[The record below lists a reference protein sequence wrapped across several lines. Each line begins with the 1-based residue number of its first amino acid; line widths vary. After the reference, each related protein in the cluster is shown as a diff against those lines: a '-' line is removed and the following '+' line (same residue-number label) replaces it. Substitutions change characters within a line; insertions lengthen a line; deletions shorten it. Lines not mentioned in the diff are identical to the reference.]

1 MKNIVYFLR
10 DLRDAS
16 LLQELRRQNNYNSLG
31 AIIAGLSGTPV
42 YRLTQTRELVPAQVQ
57 KQFMS
62 LVILMGTQKSH
73 FAYRLA
79 WDNSFAERIPFL
91 PLHLRDLVS
100 AEEGN
105 KTFVGE
111 NADRINWCKFQIM
124 GEVVL
129 TIQESQR
136 TPFPA
141 FQRSEDVQRLILE
154 TKFTG
159 DEEVSTYISF

>member
-1 MKNIVYFLR
+1 
-10 DLRDAS
+10 
-16 LLQELRRQNNYNSLG
+16 
-31 AIIAGLSGTPV
+31 
-42 YRLTQTRELVPAQVQ
+42 
-57 KQFMS
+57 MS

-105 KTFVGE
+105 RTFVGE
-111 NADRINWCKFQIM
+111 NSDRINWRKFEVM

-129 TIQESQR
+129 TIQRSQR

-141 FQRSEDVQRLILE
+141 FQGSDDVQRLILE
-154 TKFTG
+154 TKFIG
-159 DEEVSTYISF
+159 DEEVSKYFSI